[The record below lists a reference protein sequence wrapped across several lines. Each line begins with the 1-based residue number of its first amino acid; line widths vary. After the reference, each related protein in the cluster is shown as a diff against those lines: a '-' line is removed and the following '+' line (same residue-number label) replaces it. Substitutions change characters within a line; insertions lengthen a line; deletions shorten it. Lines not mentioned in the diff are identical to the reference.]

1 MGMVLPLSAFDF
13 CSKLPFSR
21 GLIRKRKCFL
31 RMAQAA
37 GILIIAFAIVAIF
50 FPRVFLC
57 VDSGPAKADI
67 IIVLG
72 GGAEDRPQ
80 YAAKL
85 FKEHAAPKVLVSG
98 AGDDEIY
105 RWILVR
111 DGVPRSAIQLESKS
125 RTTRENAQFCAPL
138 LRREGV
144 QDAIIVTS
152 WYHSRRAL
160 RCFEHD
166 IPDIKFYSR
175 PTYYGI
181 KQADWSRIMIRRIF
195 LEYLKLPGYWVRY
208 GVCPF

>member
-1 MGMVLPLSAFDF
+1 M
-13 CSKLPFSR
+13 
-21 GLIRKRKCFL
+21 IRKRKIFL
-31 RMAQAA
+31 RLALAA
-37 GILIIAFAIVAIF
+37 GILIIAFAIVAAF

-85 FKEHAAPKVLVSG
+85 FKEHVAPKVLVSG

-105 RWILVR
+105 RFILVA
-111 DGVPRSAIQLESKS
+111 DGVPRSAIQLESES

-138 LRREGV
+138 LRRERV
-144 QDAIIVTS
+144 QSAVIVTS

-160 RCFEHD
+160 RCFEHY
-166 IPDIKFYSR
+166 IPGIKFYSR
-175 PTYYGI
+175 PDYYAVKRVG
-181 KQADWSRIMIRRIF
+181 WSRTMIRRIF
-195 LEYLKLPGYWVRY
+195 MEYLKLPGYWVRY